1 MNTLFSEL
9 LRSADSGKRT
19 GVIRPYLVGAGAG
32 TRALE
37 VEEIRNREDFAALA
51 PEWRELLAESG
62 VDCLFLTWEWLHTWW
77 ELLSGSRQLRI
88 FLVRRGTRLIAI
100 APFALRAPQPLRLV
114 PFRAL
119 EFLGVGAVGS
129 DYLDLIIKRGEE
141 SHATAALASHMSDCR
156 YMLDM
161 RRVLVG
167 SANVDLLVDELVS
180 RNWRANLEDDDI
192 CPFVRLSGS
201 SWDDYLSGLGRV
213 FRSSLRRARRKAE
226 SSHEV
231 SFSMVR
237 TDHERGAAMEEFFR
251 LHHKRWNERSG
262 SLALHDQA
270 VVRFHEKWSR
280 IALARGWLR
289 LSILRFDKTPVA
301 GMYEFSYAGKRYFYL
316 SGFDPAYSAYGAGRI
331 CMEESLRSAFD
342 ENQTEYDFLHGGE
355 RYKHHWT
362 REHRALGRYRVYPPS
377 VRGYMSRRFM
387 DLRGGGKKLM
397 RSARQAD
404 AAVGSP
410 ETSATAS
417 EQEAGQ

>member
-1 MNTLFSEL
+1 MITLLSDL
-9 LRSADSGKRT
+9 LGLAGSGKHT
-19 GVIRPYLVGAGAG
+19 GVVRPHVVGAGAG
-32 TRALE
+32 TRVLS

-62 VDCLFLTWEWLHTWW
+62 VDCLFLTWEWLYTWW
-77 ELLSGSRQLRI
+77 ELLSGPRRLRI

-100 APFALRAPQPLRLV
+100 APFALRPPELLRLV

-119 EFLGVGAVGS
+119 EFLGVGSVGS
-129 DYLDLIIKRGEE
+129 DYLDLIVKRGEE
-141 SHATAALASHMSDCR
+141 SYAMAALASYMSDCK

-167 SANVDLLVDELVS
+167 TANADLLVDELVG

-192 CPFVRLSGS
+192 CPFVRLSDS

-231 SFSMVR
+231 SFSMVQN
-237 TDHERGAAMEEFFR
+237 DSEREVAMKEFIR

-262 SLALHDQA
+262 SLALHEQA
-270 VVRFHEKWSR
+270 IVRFHDKWSR

-289 LSILRFDKTPVA
+289 LSILRFDQTPVA

-316 SGFDPAYSAYGAGRI
+316 SGFDPAYSAYGAGRL

-355 RYKHHWT
+355 QYKHHWT
-362 REHRALGRYRVYPPS
+362 REHRALGRYRVYPPG
-377 VRGYMSRRFM
+377 VRGHMSRRFM
-387 DLRGGGKKLM
+387 DVRGGGKKLM

-410 ETSATAS
+410 DVSGIAS
-417 EQEAGQ
+417 KQQVGQ